1 MAGSVTTEA
10 VWELLSAKLRGFLRS
25 RVEDDQ
31 TAEDLLQ
38 ETFLRIHRR
47 LETLGDGERL
57 APWVFQIA
65 RNLVVDH
72 YRARGRVRHL
82 PESEAELK
90 TAPSRSEYLNA
101 SKEVASWLPPTI
113 DSLPEAYRD
122 AVRMYELEGVSQ
134 REIADEL
141 GLSISGAKSRVQRG
155 REKLKQVLDRCCSF
169 ELDRRGNVL
178 RWQPRGGGC
187 SSCNGK
193 EDQS

>member
-113 DSLPEAYRD
+113 DSLTPTTPAFTR
-122 AVRMYELEGVSQ
+122 ATPCCWPGRTG
-134 REIADEL
+134 
-141 GLSISGAKSRVQRG
+141 SRP
-155 REKLKQVLDRCCSF
+155 
-169 ELDRRGNVL
+169 
-178 RWQPRGGGC
+178 RW
-187 SSCNGK
+187 SS
-193 EDQS
+193 